1 MATLAAPRTAAA
13 PPRSPL
19 AWWAATPRG
28 GVLLEAAARGSVR
41 SVEWWVDGAFVGAS
55 RAYPYTLGGTGGGV
69 LTPWGGWPRRRP
81 VVVRVKVVG
90 WKGRVVNRAW
100 RLRLD

>member
-13 PPRSPL
+13 PPPSPP
-19 AWWAATPRG
+19 AWWAAAPRG
-28 GVLLEAAARGSVR
+28 GVVLEAAARGSVR
-41 SVEWWVDGAFVGAS
+41 SVEWWVDGAYVGAS

-69 LTPWGGWPRRRP
+69 LTAWGGWTRGRP

-100 RLRLD
+100 RLRFD